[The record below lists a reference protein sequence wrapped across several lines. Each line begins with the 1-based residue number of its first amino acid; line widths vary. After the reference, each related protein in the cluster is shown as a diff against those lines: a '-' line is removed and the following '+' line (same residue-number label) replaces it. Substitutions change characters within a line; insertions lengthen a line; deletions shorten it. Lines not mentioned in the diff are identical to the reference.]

1 MSLDLMKSK
10 DNIPKMIVTDRNITL
25 MNVVVI
31 VFTKT
36 IALVCQIHIS
46 KNVKVK

>member
-25 MNVVVI
+25 MNVVLI
-31 VFTKT
+31 VFTKIIT
-36 IALVCQIHIS
+36 LVC
-46 KNVKVK
+46 